1 MCNNAAIRMFQRPK
15 FSMNKALLNST
26 LALVLTVISSQ
37 SFSETSAPAAPAAVT
52 DEEVAYFFGYRFG
65 EALIQGGNGEVD
77 LEVVMKGMQDSLER
91 AVPTIEQNRV
101 SAIIAEIQSRQEAV
115 QAERIV
121 QLQELSKSFL
131 AENGNQEGIQQT
143 ESGLQYLVVEA
154 GTGKS
159 PTAADR
165 VTVHYEGRLI
175 NDQVFDSSIQ
185 RGEPVTF
192 ELNRVIPG
200 WTEGLQ
206 LMKEGGTMRFFIPSE
221 LGYGP
226 GGTQNIPPYAVL
238 VFDVQL
244 IEVLAAEP
252 AVESNS

>member
-1 MCNNAAIRMFQRPK
+1 MRSFVIYKIIIKNRI
-15 FSMNKALLNST
+15 
-26 LALVLTVISSQ
+26 LAVLLTVFSS
-37 SFSETSAPAAPAAVT
+37 SLLAETAEPTSEPPVPAPVT
-52 DEEVAYFFGYRFG
+52 DDEIAYFFGYRFG
-65 EALIQGGNGEVD
+65 DALIQGGNGEVD
-77 LEVVMKGMQDSLER
+77 LQVVLEGMQDSISQ
-91 AVPTIEQNRV
+91 AVPGIEQDRV
-101 SAIIAEIQSRQEAV
+101 ALVIEEIQARQQAV
-115 QAERIV
+115 AAERII
-121 QLQELSKSFL
+121 QLEELSKSFM
-131 AENGNQEGIQQT
+131 AENGALEDVQET
-143 ESGLQYLVVEA
+143 ESGLQYVVVEA

-159 PTAADR
+159 PVATDR

-206 LMKEGGTMRFFIPSE
+206 LMKEGGTMRFFIPPA

-244 IEVLAAEP
+244 IEVVSPETSADPNA
-252 AVESNS
+252 